1 MNFDSLG
8 NGANPY
14 GGVIKGSDDNLYGTA
29 TYGGTSN
36 RGTVYKMSTTGV
48 IAKLLKLTS
57 TQGTNP
63 FYTLLQGS
71 DGNFYGPTN
80 AGGTTS
86 NLGTLLKLSPAGTL
100 TKLFTF
106 TNGTNQGYIPTGALI
121 QASDTNFYGTAYYGG
136 VSVCGTVF
144 KVAPTGAFTRLLS
157 FDCSNGAYPN
167 AGVIQGSD
175 GNFYGTTRNGGTN
188 GYGTIF
194 RVTSAGVLT
203 TLFNFSN
210 TNGARPYG
218 GLVQGSDGNFYGTTS
233 QGGTILNAG
242 TIFRITPTGT
252 FTSLIKFNNT
262 NGREPNGT
270 LLQMSDGSFY
280 GTTTSGGLS
289 DWGTVFKY
297 IPGAVPP
304 LTTILNFG
312 NTRAVNP
319 YAGLTLTSDGKLYG
333 TTVNG
338 GVNGYG
344 TVYQLLLP

>member
-1 MNFDSLG
+1 MNFDDLG
-8 NGANPY
+8 NGRNPY
-14 GGVIKGSDDNLYGTA
+14 GGVIKGSDGNLYGTA
-29 TYGGTSN
+29 TYGAN
-36 RGTVYKMSTTGV
+36 NNYGTVYKMSTTGV
-48 IAKLLKLTS
+48 ISKLIKLTS

-71 DGNFYGPTN
+71 DGNFYGPN
-80 AGGTTS
+80 DAGGTTS
-86 NLGTLLKLSPAGTL
+86 NLGTLLKLSPAGAL

-106 TNGTNQGYIPTGALI
+106 TNSTNAGRSPTGALI
-121 QASDTNFYGTAYYGG
+121 QASDTNFYGTAYSGG
-136 VSVCGTVF
+136 VSGCGTVF

-157 FDCSNGAYPN
+157 FDCSNGANPN

-175 GNFYGTTRNGGTN
+175 GNFYGTTQNGGTN

-203 TLFNFSN
+203 TLFNFN
-210 TNGARPYG
+210 NINGAYPTG

-233 QGGTILNAG
+233 QGGSILNAG
-242 TIFRITPTGT
+242 TIFRMTPTGT

-270 LLQMSDGSFY
+270 LLKLSDGSFY
-280 GTTTSGGLS
+280 GTTRFGGLS
-289 DWGTVFKY
+289 DYGTVFKY
-297 IPGAVPP
+297 TPGAVPP
-304 LTTILNFG
+304 LTKTLNFG

-319 YAGLTLTSDGKLYG
+319 YAGLTLSSDGKFYG

-344 TVYQLLLP
+344 TVYELLLP